1 MHEYLWRW
9 KYPELKDEE
18 FNSTIV
24 SDNKLL
30 SISNIEIIGKKGE
43 TIQIFEDDDSV
54 QVEEGEY
61 TCISFK
67 LNKSDHI
74 EKIINGDFTIPED
87 LDTEVSETEFTFILY
102 FSYESKINDIEYQM
116 NLTEPSTAL
125 ELYSNITEDGNL
137 IKLRKLSIFS
147 KIKNFFKQNIDKI
160 VEKVVSKVVSTIC
173 VTVIKYICEDYSN
186 IVVKA
191 VGEFACDE
199 IGEFVGAGTRK
210 LIFNSES
217 KPPENYEQIVSEEL
231 RVNNFL
237 PLSSS
242 DVEILRNYIKE
253 KKGTTKC

>member
-43 TIQIFEDDDSV
+43 IIQIFEDDDSV

-67 LNKSDHI
+67 LNKSDYI
-74 EKIINGDFTIPED
+74 EKIINGSFTIPED

-102 FSYESKINDIEYQM
+102 FSYDPKINDIEYQM
-116 NLTEPSTAL
+116 NLTEQSTAL

-160 VEKVVSKVVSTIC
+160 VEKVVSKVVSTY
-173 VTVIKYICEDYSN
+173 VSPWLN
-186 IVVKA
+186 IYVKIIA
-191 VGEFACDE
+191 
-199 IGEFVGAGTRK
+199 T
-210 LIFNSES
+210 L
-217 KPPENYEQIVSEEL
+217 
-231 RVNNFL
+231 
-237 PLSSS
+237 
-242 DVEILRNYIKE
+242 
-253 KKGTTKC
+253 